1 MQMKRREQT
10 IDELE
15 KMVRTRGKK
24 FVSLQEGALLY
35 SLGLHTFNNIAKEAG
50 AIYKIKRRVLVNKEL
65 VDEYLETFRE
75 FDY

>member
-50 AIYKIKRRVLVNKEL
+50 AIYKIKRRVLVNTEL

>member
-1 MQMKRREQT
+1 MKRREQT

-50 AIYKIKRRVLVNKEL
+50 AIYKIKRRVLVNTEL

>member
-24 FVSLQEGALLY
+24 FVSLQEGVLLY

-50 AIYKIKRRVLVNKEL
+50 AIYKIKRRVLVNTEL

>member
-1 MQMKRREQT
+1 MQMKRRQQT

-35 SLGLHTFNNIAKEAG
+35 SLGLHNFQNIAREAG
-50 AIYKIKRRVLVNKEL
+50 AIYKVRRRVLVNTEL